1 MKNELELKLQAWLDG
16 ELSSAEAEQMQR
28 LVATDPE
35 AGRLLAELRL
45 VKNAFT
51 QGEPKIVFPETRE
64 FYWSKIQRQIR
75 RETPPAPAPA
85 LSWSG
90 SLRRWLAPV
99 AGVGAL
105 AAALLLALD
114 QSGPR
119 IILNQ
124 VSGASSEMKISTFR
138 DKTAGINFVILED
151 VPQPVAHVRNDGSS
165 FMTDFE

>member
-16 ELSSAEAEQMQR
+16 ELSAAEAGEMQR
-28 LVATDPE
+28 LAATDPE
-35 AGRLLAELRL
+35 AGRLLAELRS
-45 VKNAFT
+45 VKNAFA

-75 RETPPAPAPA
+75 RESAPPPGPA

-90 SLRRWLAPV
+90 YLRRWLAPA
-99 AGVGAL
+99 AGLGAV

-119 IILNQ
+119 TILNQ
-124 VSGASSEMKISTFR
+124 VSGASGDMNVSTFR
-138 DKTAGINFVILED
+138 DKNAGLNFVILQD
-151 VPQPVAHVRNDGSS
+151 VPKPIAHVRNDGSS
-165 FMTDFE
+165 FMTDIE